1 MLISGNE
8 FIADFALNFAVFSCY
23 KMPQANETELRK
35 TSNDVDSYRHEI
47 QTGANSLASDNSDD
61 NSISVKSNL
70 LKAEQRIKELESRL
84 HELEK
89 RLPVKF
95 EEVNFLNFSKKKRIL
110 VRCSLVSDSYQLKLI
125 LYD

>member
-1 MLISGNE
+1 
-8 FIADFALNFAVFSCY
+8 
-23 KMPQANETELRK
+23 MPQANETELRK

-47 QTGANSLASDNSDD
+47 PSGVNSVAADNNDD
-61 NSISVKSNL
+61 NSNAMRSSL
-70 LKAEQRIKELESRL
+70 LQAEQRIKELESRL

-110 VRCSLVSDSYQLKLI
+110 VRIFTQHYYLGVTCYQLLTLKFYDSFLFRSLVELVSVRFN
-125 LYD
+125 